1 MFRSVTFSY
10 VAFSCKLDVRATV
23 IYRLVESNKHYDT
36 YFCYCHVPRGRLQKE
51 KNNNTSFCDKTTRIP
66 VVLNKLTN
74 SDRMC
79 KSRSRDLIVFSVG
92 WFLWLCMLLVSRHS
106 SRQAWKMSCNLRSF
120 SITWLGFLSWK
131 YCFCL
136 LGALQCLKVM
146 SFVLCYSSWLLRY
159 ISLASSVASF

>member
-1 MFRSVTFSY
+1 MFERQWYIVLSSRTNTMTHTFVTVMSQE
-10 VAFSCKLDVRATV
+10 VVSKR
-23 IYRLVESNKHYDT
+23 K
-36 YFCYCHVPRGRLQKE
+36 
-51 KNNNTSFCDKTTRIP
+51 NNTSFCDKTTRIP